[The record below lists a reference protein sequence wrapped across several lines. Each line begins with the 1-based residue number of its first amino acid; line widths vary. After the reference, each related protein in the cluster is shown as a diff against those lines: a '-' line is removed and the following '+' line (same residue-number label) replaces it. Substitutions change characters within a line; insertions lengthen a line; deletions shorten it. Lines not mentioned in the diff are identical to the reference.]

1 MKHKNLND
9 LLKALRKAKF
19 RMEQKRK
26 GIMIYPPEGIDADPY
41 MLRWDKNHE
50 GKGPKAYH
58 QLRRYAKS
66 LGV

>member
-41 MLRWDKNHE
+41 MLHE
-50 GKGPKAYH
+50 GKGQKAYH
-58 QLRRYAKS
+58 PLRRYAKS